1 MTKSE
6 MVDDDNQTK
15 LKNNKFIEE
24 SQEIEYHERQNFF
37 NGVYSS
43 NFQKILMLK
52 KDKTDE
58 QNCCT

>member
-1 MTKSE
+1 

-24 SQEIEYHERQNFF
+24 SHELEYHERQNFF

-43 NFQKILMLK
+43 NFQKFLMQK
-52 KDKTDE
+52 QDRIDD
-58 QNCCT
+58 